1 MHIYIKLTE
10 LRISC
15 AEKTITLQGFQMSS
29 ERLASALWE
38 NNEFIAKK
46 KKKNVC
52 QGFIQSVYATDMS
65 FEQKA

>member
-1 MHIYIKLTE
+1 MHIKLTE

-46 KKKNVC
+46 KNVC